1 VSDIQTER
9 IEMETVDEVE
19 IICCI
24 ACNGELVDVDTTY
37 TTDGGDTVCQDC
49 VIVCIHCEIILT
61 VDDYYNDVENEL
73 WCRSCTNNDAHWC
86 DLCDSYF
93 TGYTYGTDDSSDTMC
108 ERCYEN
114 NTTYCEDCD
123 STYLDGCTYD
133 HDSGNDGRIIH
144 DYSYRPDPQFHSS
157 NGEQTRLYF
166 GIEIETEVRGGDY
179 SYRTTAAEYAQ
190 QQLEMYDLAYLKSDG
205 SLECGFEIV
214 SHPLSHSY
222 FMNDATRFWD
232 TIKKLKSDYGMM
244 AWGTKTC
251 GLHVHISRAGFNGG
265 SHQHRFLQLVY
276 NNKRFYE
283 LLAGR
288 SSSHWAKFDDIFDPE
303 TGAKSFKSKFDRH
316 GSDRYSAVNTNNRNT
331 LEMRIFRGSLNPRFI
346 KSAID
351 LAHASVEY
359 TRVMSVKEVRDDGLS
374 CLKFRQYI
382 ESKSDLYPS
391 LNERLAIHKNII
403 NDIER
408 GTHVFISSQFTE

>member
-1 VSDIQTER
+1 VSEIQTER

-19 IICCI
+19 LKCCI
-24 ACNGELVDVDTTY
+24 ACNTELNSDD
-37 TTDGGDTVCQDC
+37 DGTITNSGDPVCDSC
-49 VIVCIHCEIILT
+49 VVMCIHCEYVMT
-61 VDDYYNDVENEL
+61 VDDEYNDVEGEL
-73 WCRSCTNNDAHWC
+73 WCENCTRNDAYWC
-86 DLCDSYF
+86 DLCDNYF
-93 TGYTYGTDDSSDTMC
+93 TGYTYGTDDSDDTMC

-123 STYLDGCTYD
+123 STYLNGCEYNHNED
-133 HDSGNDGRIIH
+133 NDGRTIH
-144 DYSYRPDPQFHSS
+144 DYSYRPDPIFRKSDD
-157 NGEQTRLYF
+157 EQTRLYF

-179 SYRTTAAEYAQ
+179 SNRRSAAEYAQ

-214 SHPLSHSY
+214 THPLSHSY
-222 FMNDATRFWD
+222 FMKDGDRLWN
-232 TIKKLKSDYGMM
+232 TIDKLKSEYGMM

-276 NNKRFYE
+276 NNKDFYE
-283 LLAGR
+283 VIAGR
-288 SSSHWAKFDDIFDPE
+288 ASSHWAKFDDIFDPN
-303 TGAKSFKSKFDRH
+303 TGQKSFKNKFDRH

-351 LAHASVEY
+351 LAHASVEF
-359 TRVMSVKEVRDDGLS
+359 TRVMSVREVRDDGLS

-382 ESKSDLYPS
+382 ESKPDLYPS
-391 LNERLAIHKNII
+391 L
-403 NDIER
+403 IER
-408 GTHVFISSQFTE
+408 IQLHSNILTRIERKEHVSTSSKFPE

>member
-1 VSDIQTER
+1 MD
-9 IEMETVDEVE
+9 TVDEVE
-19 IICCI
+19 LKCCI
-24 ACNGELVDVDTTY
+24 ACNTELNSDDDGTT
-37 TTDGGDTVCQDC
+37 TSSGDPVCDSC
-49 VIVCIHCEIILT
+49 VVMCIHCEQVIT
-61 VDDYYNDVENEL
+61 VDDDYNDVEGEV
-73 WCRSCTNNDAHWC
+73 WCEGCTRNDAHWC

-93 TGYTYGTDDSSDTMC
+93 TGYTFGTDDSDSTMC
-108 ERCYEN
+108 ERCFED

-123 STYLDGCTYD
+123 STYLNGCDYD
-133 HDSGNDGRIIH
+133 HDGDTDGRTIH
-144 DYSYRPDPQFHSS
+144 DYSYRPDPIFRKSDD
-157 NGEQTRLYF
+157 EQTRLYF

-179 SYRTTAAEYAQ
+179 SSRRIAAEYAQ
-190 QQLEMYDLAYLKSDG
+190 SQLESYDLAYLKSDG

-232 TIKKLKSDYGMM
+232 TINKLKSNYDMM

-251 GLHVHISRAGFNGG
+251 GLHVHISRAGFNSG

-276 NNKRFYE
+276 NNKDFYE
-283 LLAGR
+283 VLAGR
-288 SSSHWAKFDDIFDPE
+288 SSSHWAKFNDIFDPD
-303 TGAKSFKSKFDRH
+303 TGQKSFKNKFDRH

-359 TRVMSVKEVRDDGLS
+359 TRVMSVREVRDDGLT

-382 ESKSDLYPS
+382 ESKPDLYPS
-391 LNERLAIHKNII
+391 L
-403 NDIER
+403 IER
-408 GTHVFISSQFTE
+408 IQIHSNVLTRIERKEDVSTSSKFPE

>member
-1 VSDIQTER
+1 MD
-9 IEMETVDEVE
+9 TVDEVE
-19 IICCI
+19 LKCCI
-24 ACNGELVDVDTTY
+24 ACNTELNSDDDGTT
-37 TTDGGDTVCQDC
+37 TSDGDPVCDSC
-49 VIVCIHCEIILT
+49 VVMCIKCESVLT
-61 VDDYYNDVENEL
+61 VDDDYNEVEGEL
-73 WCRSCTNNDAHWC
+73 WCQSCTRNDAHWC

-108 ERCYEN
+108 ERCFED

-123 STYLDGCTYD
+123 NTYLEGCDYD
-133 HDSGNDGRIIH
+133 HDGDNDGRTIH
-144 DYSYRPDPQFHSS
+144 DYSYRPDPIFRKSDD
-157 NGEQTRLYF
+157 EQTRLYF

-179 SYRTTAAEYAQ
+179 SNRRSAAEYAQ

-214 SHPLSHSY
+214 THPLSHSY
-222 FMNDATRFWD
+222 FMKDGDRLWN
-232 TIKKLKSDYGMM
+232 TIDKLKSDYGMM

-276 NNKRFYE
+276 NNKDFYE
-283 LLAGR
+283 VIAGR
-288 SSSHWAKFDDIFDPE
+288 ASSHWAKFDDIFDPN
-303 TGAKSFKSKFDRH
+303 TGQKSFKNKFDRM

-351 LAHASVEY
+351 LAHASVEF

-382 ESKSDLYPS
+382 ESKPDLYPS
-391 LNERLAIHKNII
+391 L
-403 NDIER
+403 IER
-408 GTHVFISSQFTE
+408 IQLHSNILTRIERKEHVSTSSKFPE